1 MKPPVAVLLVPVIAC
16 LLAVLTLAA
25 VAELL
30 LAEHTMVAQ
39 ALGGAAARGLDNDED
54 VEAGEIVDRL
64 AQLLDVVGPTSHA
77 EDGPGRSASAIRPWP
92 RPAIAALVPA
102 VQAPP
107 PR

>member
-64 AQLLDVVGPTSHA
+64 AQLLDVVGPTA
-77 EDGPGRSASAIRPWP
+77 GTIRPGP

-102 VQAPP
+102 VLPPP